1 MARAS
6 RVVDGGWCMISIE
19 QARELILSE
28 CEPLPAER
36 LPLSAVL
43 GRVLCSPAI
52 ADVDI
57 PPFDNSAM
65 DGYAVRA
72 SDTTGASP
80 GSPVRLRIVDTIAA
94 GRVGEVEVFPGCA
107 AKIMTGA
114 PMPHGADAVVE
125 SEAACEVT
133 DTVEVVRAVGPQEN
147 VRPRAEDSSAG
158 TVVLDKGHALG
169 PAEIGVLASIGQ
181 DSVHVFGRPSVSILA
196 TGSELVE
203 PGLPL
208 APGQIRNS
216 NSYTAEAQCREL
228 GLEPV
233 RLGIARDDYQVTL
246 DLMRS
251 GLGGDLLITSG
262 GVSVG
267 EFDFVKQVQD
277 DLGVQRRLWRVAMKP
292 GKPLSFGVFGRPDGR
307 RCLVFGVPGNPAAA
321 MVSFELFIRPA
332 ALRMMGRQAVV
343 RPKRKAVLAQDE
355 PPTEERVRVVRMH
368 VTHEAGRLMAHSTGA
383 QGSGRLRSMVG
394 ANALA
399 FVPPGRRLLAGE
411 EVDVMVLGE
420 DLAEA

>member
-1 MARAS
+1 
-6 RVVDGGWCMISIE
+6 MISIE
-19 QARELILSE
+19 RARKLILSE
-28 CEPLPAER
+28 CEPLPAET

-43 GRVLCSPAI
+43 GRVLCSPAV

-72 SDTTGASP
+72 ADTVGALP
-80 GSPVRLRIVDTIAA
+80 GSPVSLRIVDTIAA
-94 GRVGEVEVFPGCA
+94 GRVGTVEVMPGCA

-114 PMPHGADAVVE
+114 PMPRGADAVVE
-125 SEAACEVT
+125 SEATREAT
-133 DTVEVVRAVGPQEN
+133 GAVEVVRTVARREN
-147 VRPRAEDSSAG
+147 VRPKGEDSAVGS
-158 TVVLDKGHALG
+158 VVLDEGHVLG
-169 PAEIGVLASIGQ
+169 PAEIGVLASIGRRE
-181 DSVHVFGRPSVSILA
+181 VRVFGRPSVSILA

-203 PGLPL
+203 PGSPL

-228 GLEPV
+228 GLEPA
-233 RLGIARDDYQVTL
+233 RLGIARDDYQVTV

-251 GLGGDLLITSG
+251 GLSGDILITSG

-267 EFDFVKQVQD
+267 EFDFVKQAQD

-292 GKPLSFGVFGRPDGR
+292 GKPLSFGVFERPDGR

-332 ALRMMGRQAVV
+332 VLRMMGRQAVA
-343 RPKRKAVLAQDE
+343 RPEQRAVLAQDE
-355 PPTEERVRVVRMH
+355 SPTADWVRVVRMH
-368 VTHEAGRLMAHSTGA
+368 VSRDAGLLMAYSTGA

-411 EVDVMVLGE
+411 EVAVLVLGE
-420 DLAEA
+420 DLAEV

>member
-1 MARAS
+1 
-6 RVVDGGWCMISIE
+6 MISIE

-36 LPLSAVL
+36 LPLSAAL

-72 SDTTGASP
+72 SDTAGASA
-80 GSPVRLRIVDTIAA
+80 GSPVRLQVVDTIAA
-94 GRVGEVEVFPGCA
+94 GMVGEVEVIPGCA

-114 PMPHGADAVVE
+114 PCLVGGRGGWKRRATPSKQGHGGGGE
-125 SEAACEVT
+125 
-133 DTVEVVRAVGPQEN
+133 TVGRQEN
-147 VRPRAEDSSAG
+147 VRPKGEDSSAG
-158 TVVLDKGHALG
+158 TVVLDKGTCLA

-181 DSVHVFGRPSVSILA
+181 GGWLFWAPSVFILA

-203 PGLPL
+203 PGIAHW
-208 APGQIRNS
+208 APGRS
-216 NSYTAEAQCREL
+216 ATPNSYTAEAQCREL

-233 RLGIARDDYQVTL
+233 RLGIARDDHQVML
-246 DLMRS
+246 DLMKS
-251 GLGGDLLITSG
+251 GLGGDILITSG

-332 ALRMMGRQAVV
+332 VLRMMGRQAVV
-343 RPKRKAVLAQDE
+343 RPRHKAVLAQAE

-368 VTHEAGRLMAHSTGA
+368 ITRDAGCLVASSTGA

-420 DLAEA
+420 DLVEA